1 MGVDVEGLP
10 HLLVE
15 DVFLEKVL
23 LDELRELLGVYEV
36 GDYTVQMGVEVLL
49 DYAGFGL
56 VPEAERCGGLGLLFD
71 LGQG

>member
-36 GDYTVQMGVEVLL
+36 SDYTVQMGVEVLL
-49 DYAGFGL
+49 DYAGLGL
-56 VPEAERCGGLGLLFD
+56 VPEAERCGGLGFLFD